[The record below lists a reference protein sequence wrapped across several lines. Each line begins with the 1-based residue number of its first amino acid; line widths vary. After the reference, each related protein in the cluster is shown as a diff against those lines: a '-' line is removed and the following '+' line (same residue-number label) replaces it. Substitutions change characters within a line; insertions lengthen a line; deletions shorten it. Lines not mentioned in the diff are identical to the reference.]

1 MQFLK
6 LSTDL
11 ITDTNITSNE
21 FRIYI
26 YLLSLYNIEK
36 QCSYPSIDVISERLN
51 ISISTVKRSI
61 KKLSEL
67 GYIAIE
73 KRKGLAGN
81 FNIYKKLKHIITAKV
96 INKKDKAHKVG
107 VDSNGEE
114 PLDGQISVEEALQ
127 NIKEEPRVQSKQNS
141 IDNHNN
147 VRMARAVTNID
158 NSNFAK
164 KILTLADEEL
174 LREAIRNFKKRR
186 GRNATFLIQM
196 LVDEYYKAGIKFSQG
211 MLNLLRK
218 GLKFQNIEQIS
229 VDYCY

>member
-6 LSTDL
+6 LSHEL
-11 ITDTNITSNE
+11 ITDKNITSNE
-21 FRIYI
+21 FRIYT
-26 YLLSLYNIEK
+26 YLLSLYNAEK
-36 QCSYPSIDVISERLN
+36 QCSYPSLDVISERLN

-61 KKLSEL
+61 KKLEEL
-67 GYIAIE
+67 EYISIE

-81 FNIYKKLKHIITAKV
+81 FNIYRKLKHLITTKV
-96 INKKDKAHKVG
+96 INKKDKTPKVG
-107 VDSNGEE
+107 IDSNGEK
-114 PLDGQISVEEALQ
+114 PLNGQISVEEALK
-127 NIKEEPRVQSKQNS
+127 NIDEEPRVQSKQDS

-164 KILTLADEEL
+164 KILSMADEEL

-196 LVDEYYKAGIKFSQG
+196 LVDEYYKAEIKFSQA

-218 GLKFQNIEQIS
+218 GLKFQNIEQVR

>member
-21 FRIYI
+21 FRIYT

-81 FNIYKKLKHIITAKV
+81 FNIYKKLKHLIEAKV
-96 INKKDKAHKVG
+96 TNKKDKALKVG
-107 VDSNGEE
+107 VDSNGEK
-114 PLDGQISVEEALQ
+114 PLDGQVYIEEVLEGEQAP
-127 NIKEEPRVQSKQNS
+127 EVTKQDI

-147 VRMARAVTNID
+147 VRMARAATNID
-158 NSNFAK
+158 KSKFAK
-164 KILTLADEEL
+164 KILSLADEEL
-174 LREAIRNFKKRR
+174 VREAIRNFKKKK
-186 GRNATFLIQM
+186 GKSATFLIKL
-196 LVDEYYKAGIKFSQG
+196 LVDEYYKQGISLSSQL
-211 MLNLLRK
+211 MNLLKR
-218 GLKFQNIEQIS
+218 
-229 VDYCY
+229 DYLY

>member
-21 FRIYI
+21 FRIYT
-26 YLLSLYNIEK
+26 YLLSLYNADK
-36 QCSYPSIDVISERLN
+36 QCSYPSIEVISERLN

-61 KKLSEL
+61 KRLEEL
-67 GYIAIE
+67 EYISIE
-73 KRKGLAGN
+73 KRKGLSGN
-81 FNIYKKLKHIITAKV
+81 FNIYKKLKHLITTKV
-96 INKKDKAHKVG
+96 INKKDKTPKVG
-107 VDSNGEE
+107 IDSNGEK
-114 PLDGQISVEEALQ
+114 PLNGQISVEEALQ
-127 NIKEEPRVQSKQNS
+127 NIEEESKVQSTQNS

-164 KILTLADEEL
+164 KILSMADEEL
-174 LREAIRNFKKRR
+174 VREAIRNFKKRR

-196 LVDEYYKAGIKFSQG
+196 LVDEYYKARIKFSQG

-218 GLKFQNIEQIS
+218 GLKFQNIEQVS

>member
-96 INKKDKAHKVG
+96 INKKDKSPKVG

-164 KILTLADEEL
+164 KILTLVDEEL
-174 LREAIRNFKKRR
+174 LREAIRNFKKKR
-186 GRNATFLIQM
+186 GKNATFLIQ
-196 LVDEYYKAGIKFSQG
+196 LVIDEYFKNGVELSKC
-211 MLNLLRK
+211 LVNLLNK
-218 GLKFQNIEQIS
+218 GLKGSF
-229 VDYCY
+229 VLPY

>member
-1 MQFLK
+1 M
-6 LSTDL
+6 SD
-11 ITDTNITSNE
+11 
-21 FRIYI
+21 
-26 YLLSLYNIEK
+26 
-36 QCSYPSIDVISERLN
+36 
-51 ISISTVKRSI
+51 
-61 KKLSEL
+61 L
-67 GYIAIE
+67 GYITIE

-96 INKKDKAHKVG
+96 INKKDKAPKVG

-164 KILTLADEEL
+164 KILTLVDEEL
-174 LREAIRNFKKRR
+174 LREAIRNFKKKR
-186 GRNATFLIQM
+186 GKNATFLIQ
-196 LVDEYYKAGIKFSQG
+196 LVIDEYFKNGVELSKC
-211 MLNLLRK
+211 LVNLLNK
-218 GLKFQNIEQIS
+218 GLKGNF
-229 VDYCY
+229 VLPY

>member
-11 ITDTNITSNE
+11 ITDKNITSNE
-21 FRIYI
+21 FRIYT
-26 YLLSLYNIEK
+26 YLLSLYNVEK

-61 KKLSEL
+61 KKLSDL

-81 FNIYKKLKHIITAKV
+81 FNIYKKLKHLIASKV
-96 INKKDKAHKVG
+96 VSKKVKVPKVG
-107 VDSNGEE
+107 VDSNGEK
-114 PLDGQISVEEALQ
+114 PLYGQVSIEEAL
-127 NIKEEPRVQSKQNS
+127 EEIEQAPATKQDI

-147 VRMARAVTNID
+147 VRLARAVTNID
-158 NSNFAK
+158 KSNFAK

-174 LREAIRNFKKRR
+174 AREAIRNFKKKK
-186 GRNATFLIQM
+186 GKSATFLIKL
-196 LVDEYYKAGIKFSQG
+196 LVDEYYKQGIS
-211 MLNLLRK
+211 LSSSLINLLKR
-218 GLKFQNIEQIS
+218 
-229 VDYCY
+229 DYLY

>member
-6 LSTDL
+6 LSHDL
-11 ITDTNITSNE
+11 ITDKNITSNE
-21 FRIYI
+21 FRIYT
-26 YLLSLYNIEK
+26 YLLSLYNADK
-36 QCSYPSIDVISERLN
+36 QCSYPSIEVISERLN

-61 KKLSEL
+61 KRLEEL
-67 GYIAIE
+67 EYISIE

-81 FNIYKKLKHIITAKV
+81 FNIYKKLKHLITTKV
-96 INKKDKAHKVG
+96 INKKGKDPKVG
-107 VDSNGEE
+107 VDSNGEK
-114 PLDGQISVEEALQ
+114 PLNGQISVEEALQ
-127 NIKEEPRVQSKQNS
+127 NIDEEPKVQGKQDS

-164 KILTLADEEL
+164 KILSMADEEL

-218 GLKFQNIEQIS
+218 GLKFQNIEQ
-229 VDYCY
+229 VKCFYEV

>member
-96 INKKDKAHKVG
+96 SNKKDKAPKVG

-164 KILTLADEEL
+164 KILTLVDEEL
-174 LREAIRNFKKRR
+174 LREAIRNFKKKR
-186 GRNATFLIQM
+186 GKNATFLIQ
-196 LVDEYYKAGIKFSQG
+196 LVIDEYFKNGVELSKC
-211 MLNLLRK
+211 LVNLLNK
-218 GLKFQNIEQIS
+218 GLKGNF
-229 VDYCY
+229 VLPY

>member
-6 LSTDL
+6 LSHEL
-11 ITDTNITSNE
+11 ITDKNITSNE
-21 FRIYI
+21 FRIYTYI
-26 YLLSLYNIEK
+26 LSLYNADK
-36 QCSYPSIDVISERLN
+36 QCSYPSLDVISERLN

-61 KKLSEL
+61 KRLEEL
-67 GYIAIE
+67 EYISIE

-81 FNIYKKLKHIITAKV
+81 FNIYKKLKHIITTKV
-96 INKKDKAHKVG
+96 INKKDKDPKVG
-107 VDSNGEE
+107 VDSNGEKS
-114 PLDGQISVEEALQ
+114 LNGQISVEEALQ
-127 NIKEEPRVQSKQNS
+127 NIEEEPKVQSKQDS

-196 LVDEYYKAGIKFSQG
+196 LVDEYYKAEIKFSQG

-218 GLKFQNIEQIS
+218 GLKFQNIEQVS

>member
-6 LSTDL
+6 LSHEL
-11 ITDTNITSNE
+11 ITDKNITSNE
-21 FRIYI
+21 FRIYT
-26 YLLSLYNIEK
+26 YLLSLYNADK
-36 QCSYPSIDVISERLN
+36 QCSYPSLDVISERLN

-61 KKLSEL
+61 KRLEEL
-67 GYIAIE
+67 EYISIE

-81 FNIYKKLKHIITAKV
+81 FNIYKKLKHLITNTV
-96 INKKDKAHKVG
+96 NKKVSKVG

-114 PLDGQISVEEALQ
+114 PLDGQISVEEALK
-127 NIKEEPRVQSKQNS
+127 NIEEEPKVQSKQDS

-164 KILTLADEEL
+164 RILTLADEEL

-218 GLKFQNIEQIS
+218 GLKFQNIEQVS

>member
-11 ITDTNITSNE
+11 ITDKNITSTE
-21 FRIYI
+21 FRIYT

-81 FNIYKKLKHIITAKV
+81 FNIYKKLKHLIEAKV
-96 INKKDKAHKVG
+96 TNKKDKALKVG
-107 VDSNGEE
+107 VDSNGEK
-114 PLDGQISVEEALQ
+114 PLDGQVHIEEVLEGEQAP
-127 NIKEEPRVQSKQNS
+127 EVTKQDI

-147 VRMARAVTNID
+147 VRMARAATNID
-158 NSNFAK
+158 KSKFAK
-164 KILTLADEEL
+164 KILSLADEEL
-174 LREAIRNFKKRR
+174 VREAIRNFKKKK
-186 GRNATFLIQM
+186 GKSATFLIKL
-196 LVDEYYKAGIKFSQG
+196 LVDEYYKQGISLSSQL
-211 MLNLLRK
+211 MNLLKR
-218 GLKFQNIEQIS
+218 
-229 VDYCY
+229 DYLY

>member
-11 ITDTNITSNE
+11 ITDANITSNE
-21 FRIYI
+21 FRIYT

-81 FNIYKKLKHIITAKV
+81 FNIYKKLKHLIEAKV
-96 INKKDKAHKVG
+96 TNKKDKALKVG
-107 VDSNGEE
+107 VDSNGEK
-114 PLDGQISVEEALQ
+114 PLDGQVHIEEVLEGEQAP
-127 NIKEEPRVQSKQNS
+127 EVTKQDI

-147 VRMARAVTNID
+147 VRMARAATNID
-158 NSNFAK
+158 KSKFAK
-164 KILTLADEEL
+164 KILSLADEEL
-174 LREAIRNFKKRR
+174 VREAIRNFKKKK
-186 GRNATFLIQM
+186 GKSATFLIKL
-196 LVDEYYKAGIKFSQG
+196 LVDEYYKQGISLSSQL
-211 MLNLLRK
+211 MNLLKR
-218 GLKFQNIEQIS
+218 
-229 VDYCY
+229 DYLY

>member
-11 ITDTNITSNE
+11 ITDKNITSNE
-21 FRIYI
+21 FRIYT

-81 FNIYKKLKHIITAKV
+81 FNIYKKLKHLIEAKV
-96 INKKDKAHKVG
+96 TNKKDKALKVG
-107 VDSNGEE
+107 VDSNGEK
-114 PLDGQISVEEALQ
+114 PLDGQVHIEEVLEGEQAP
-127 NIKEEPRVQSKQNS
+127 EVTKQDI

-147 VRMARAVTNID
+147 VRMARAATNID
-158 NSNFAK
+158 KSKFAK
-164 KILTLADEEL
+164 KILSLADEEL
-174 LREAIRNFKKRR
+174 VREAIRNFKKKK
-186 GRNATFLIQM
+186 GKSATFLIKL
-196 LVDEYYKAGIKFSQG
+196 LVDEYYKQGISLSSQL
-211 MLNLLRK
+211 MNLLKR
-218 GLKFQNIEQIS
+218 
-229 VDYCY
+229 DYLY

>member
-21 FRIYI
+21 FRIYT

-61 KKLSEL
+61 KRLSEL

-81 FNIYKKLKHIITAKV
+81 FNIYKKLKHLITNTVTKKV
-96 INKKDKAHKVG
+96 SKVG
-107 VDSNGEE
+107 VDSNGEK
-114 PLDGQISVEEALQ
+114 PLNGQISVEEALQ
-127 NIKEEPRVQSKQNS
+127 NIEEESKVKSKQDS

-164 KILTLADEEL
+164 KILSMADEEL
-174 LREAIRNFKKRR
+174 LRVAIRNFKKRR

-196 LVDEYYKAGIKFSQG
+196 LVDEYYKAEIKFSQG

-218 GLKFQNIEQIS
+218 GLKFQNIEQVSI
-229 VDYCY
+229 DYCY

>member
-21 FRIYI
+21 FRVYT
-26 YLLSLYNIEK
+26 YLLSLYNEEK
-36 QCSYPSIDVISERLN
+36 DCSYPSIDVISERLN

-96 INKKDKAHKVG
+96 INKKDKSPKVG

-196 LVDEYYKAGIKFSQG
+196 LVDEYYKAGVKFSQG

-218 GLKFQNIEQIS
+218 GLKFQNIEQII
-229 VDYCY
+229 

>member
-21 FRIYI
+21 FRIYT

-81 FNIYKKLKHIITAKV
+81 FNIYKKLKHLIEAKV
-96 INKKDKAHKVG
+96 TNKKDKALKVG
-107 VDSNGEE
+107 VDSNGEK
-114 PLDGQISVEEALQ
+114 PLDGQVHIEEVLEGEQAP
-127 NIKEEPRVQSKQNS
+127 EVTKQDI

-147 VRMARAVTNID
+147 VRMARAATNID
-158 NSNFAK
+158 KSKFAK
-164 KILTLADEEL
+164 RILSLADEEL
-174 LREAIRNFKKRR
+174 VREAIRNFKKKK
-186 GRNATFLIQM
+186 GKSATFLIKL
-196 LVDEYYKAGIKFSQG
+196 LVDEYYKQGISLSSQL
-211 MLNLLRK
+211 MNLLKR
-218 GLKFQNIEQIS
+218 
-229 VDYCY
+229 DYLY

>member
-11 ITDTNITSNE
+11 ITDKNITSNE
-21 FRIYI
+21 FRIYT

-81 FNIYKKLKHIITAKV
+81 FNIYKKLKHLIEAKV
-96 INKKDKAHKVG
+96 TNKRDKALKVG
-107 VDSNGEE
+107 VDSNGEK
-114 PLDGQISVEEALQ
+114 PLDGQVHIEEVLEGEQAP
-127 NIKEEPRVQSKQNS
+127 EVTKQDI

-147 VRMARAVTNID
+147 VRMARAATNID
-158 NSNFAK
+158 KSKFAK
-164 KILTLADEEL
+164 KILSLADEEL
-174 LREAIRNFKKRR
+174 VREAIRNFKKKK
-186 GRNATFLIQM
+186 GKSATFLIKL
-196 LVDEYYKAGIKFSQG
+196 LVDEYYKQGISLSSQL
-211 MLNLLRK
+211 MNLLKR
-218 GLKFQNIEQIS
+218 
-229 VDYCY
+229 DYLY

>member
-11 ITDTNITSNE
+11 ITDKNITSNE
-21 FRIYI
+21 FRIYT
-26 YLLSLYNIEK
+26 YLLSLYNEEK
-36 QCSYPSIDVISERLN
+36 QCSYPSIEVIADRLN

-61 KKLSEL
+61 KKLAEL
-67 GYIAIE
+67 GYISIE

-81 FNIYKKLKHIITAKV
+81 FNIYKKLKHLIATKV
-96 INKKDKAHKVG
+96 IKKGKVPKVG
-107 VDSNGEE
+107 VDSNGET
-114 PLDGQISVEEALQ
+114 PIDGQITVEEALQ
-127 NIKEEPRVQSKQNS
+127 ATEEVPATKQDI

-174 LREAIRNFKKRR
+174 VREAIRNFKKKR
-186 GRNATFLIQM
+186 GKSATFLIKL
-196 LVDEYYKAGIKFSQG
+196 LVDEYYKQGINLSSA
-211 MLNLLRK
+211 LINLLKR
-218 GLKFQNIEQIS
+218 
-229 VDYCY
+229 DYLY

>member
-21 FRIYI
+21 FRIYT

-81 FNIYKKLKHIITAKV
+81 FNIYKKLKHLIEAKV
-96 INKKDKAHKVG
+96 TNKKDKALKVG
-107 VDSNGEE
+107 VDSNGEK
-114 PLDGQISVEEALQ
+114 PLDGQVHIEEVLEGEQAP
-127 NIKEEPRVQSKQNS
+127 EVTKQDI

-147 VRMARAVTNID
+147 VRMARAATNID
-158 NSNFAK
+158 KSKFAK
-164 KILTLADEEL
+164 KILSLADEEL
-174 LREAIRNFKKRR
+174 VREAIRNFKKKK
-186 GRNATFLIQM
+186 GKSATFLIKL
-196 LVDEYYKAGIKFSQG
+196 LVDEYYKQGISLSSQL
-211 MLNLLRK
+211 MNLLKR
-218 GLKFQNIEQIS
+218 
-229 VDYCY
+229 DYLY

>member
-6 LSTDL
+6 LSHEL
-11 ITDTNITSNE
+11 ITDKNITSNE
-21 FRIYI
+21 FRVYT
-26 YLLSLYNIEK
+26 YLLSLYNAEK
-36 QCSYPSIDVISERLN
+36 QCSYPSIDIISERLN

-61 KKLSEL
+61 KRLEEL
-67 GYIAIE
+67 EYISIE

-81 FNIYKKLKHIITAKV
+81 FNIYKKLKHLITTKV
-96 INKKDKAHKVG
+96 INKKDKTPKVG
-107 VDSNGEE
+107 IDSNGEK
-114 PLDGQISVEEALQ
+114 PLNGQISVEEALE
-127 NIKEEPRVQSKQNS
+127 NIEEEPRVQSKQAS

-164 KILTLADEEL
+164 KILTIADEEL

-218 GLKFQNIEQIS
+218 GLKFQNIEQI
-229 VDYCY
+229 

>member
-6 LSTDL
+6 LSHEL
-11 ITDTNITSNE
+11 ITDKNITSNE
-21 FRIYI
+21 FRIYT
-26 YLLSLYNIEK
+26 YLLSLYNAEK
-36 QCSYPSIDVISERLN
+36 QCSYPSLDVISERLN

-61 KKLSEL
+61 KRLEEL
-67 GYIAIE
+67 EYISIE

-81 FNIYKKLKHIITAKV
+81 FNIYKKLKHLITTKV
-96 INKKDKAHKVG
+96 INKKDKAPKVG
-107 VDSNGEE
+107 IDSNGEKS
-114 PLDGQISVEEALQ
+114 LNGQISVEEALE
-127 NIKEEPRVQSKQNS
+127 NVEEEPRVQSKQDS

-164 KILTLADEEL
+164 KILSMADEEL

-196 LVDEYYKAGIKFSQG
+196 LVDEYYKAEIKFSQA

-218 GLKFQNIEQIS
+218 GLKFQNIEQVS

>member
-11 ITDTNITSNE
+11 ITDKNITSNE
-21 FRIYI
+21 FRIYT
-26 YLLSLYNIEK
+26 YLLSLYNEEK

-61 KKLSEL
+61 KRLSEL

-81 FNIYKKLKHIITAKV
+81 FNIYKKLKHLITNTVTKKV
-96 INKKDKAHKVG
+96 SKVG
-107 VDSNGEE
+107 VDSNGEK
-114 PLDGQISVEEALQ
+114 PLNGQISVEEALQ
-127 NIKEEPRVQSKQNS
+127 NIEEESKVKSKQDS

-164 KILTLADEEL
+164 KILSMADEEL
-174 LREAIRNFKKRR
+174 LRVAIRNFKKRR

-218 GLKFQNIEQIS
+218 GLKFQSIEQVSI
-229 VDYCY
+229 DYCY

>member
-36 QCSYPSIDVISERLN
+36 QCSYPSIDIISERLN

-67 GYIAIE
+67 GYISIE

-96 INKKDKAHKVG
+96 SNKKDKAPKVG

-164 KILTLADEEL
+164 KILTLVDEEL
-174 LREAIRNFKKRR
+174 LREAIRNFKKKR
-186 GRNATFLIQM
+186 GKNATFLIQ
-196 LVDEYYKAGIKFSQG
+196 LVIDEYFKNGVELSKC
-211 MLNLLRK
+211 LVNLLNK
-218 GLKFQNIEQIS
+218 GLKGNF
-229 VDYCY
+229 VLPY

>member
-6 LSTDL
+6 LSHEL
-11 ITDTNITSNE
+11 ITDKNITSNE
-21 FRIYI
+21 FRIYTYI
-26 YLLSLYNIEK
+26 LSLYNADK
-36 QCSYPSIDVISERLN
+36 QCSYPSLDVISERLN

-61 KKLSEL
+61 KRLEEL
-67 GYIAIE
+67 EYISIE

-81 FNIYKKLKHIITAKV
+81 FNIYKKLKHIITTKV
-96 INKKDKAHKVG
+96 INKKDKDPKVG
-107 VDSNGEE
+107 VDSNGEKS
-114 PLDGQISVEEALQ
+114 LNGQISVEEALQ
-127 NIKEEPRVQSKQNS
+127 NIEEEAKVQSKQDS

-196 LVDEYYKAGIKFSQG
+196 LVDEYYKAEIKFSQG

-218 GLKFQNIEQIS
+218 GLKFQNIEQVS

>member
-6 LSTDL
+6 LSYEL
-11 ITDTNITSNE
+11 ITDKNITSNE
-21 FRIYI
+21 FRIYT
-26 YLLSLYNIEK
+26 YLLSLYNSEK
-36 QCSYPSIDVISERLN
+36 QCSYPSLDVISERLN

-61 KKLSEL
+61 KRLEEL
-67 GYIAIE
+67 EYISIE

-81 FNIYKKLKHIITAKV
+81 FNIYKKLKHLITTKV
-96 INKKDKAHKVG
+96 INKKDKATKVG
-107 VDSNGEE
+107 VDSNGEK
-114 PLDGQISVEEALQ
+114 PLNGQISVEEALQ
-127 NIKEEPRVQSKQNS
+127 NIEEETKVQSKQDS

-218 GLKFQNIEQIS
+218 GLKFQNIEQVS
-229 VDYCY
+229 NC